1 MKATLEFNLPKE
13 KAKQLYDKCF
23 DRYCTELSYDKN
35 HSKAKTIA
43 GDMVKEILEFGNQQD
58 IREPMMYWNSVKQEL
73 NKL

>member
-1 MKATLEFNLPKE
+1 MGPKE

-35 HSKAKTIA
+35 HSKAKAISL
-43 GDMVKEILEFGNQQD
+43 DMVSEILKFGNGLG
-58 IREPMMYWNSVKQEL
+58 IREPMMYWNSVKQEI

>member
-1 MKATLEFNLPKE
+1 MITPIE

-23 DRYCTELSYDKN
+23 ARYCNELSHDKN

>member
-1 MKATLEFNLPKE
+1 METWNDMTPKE

-23 DRYCTELSYDKN
+23 DRYCNELSHDKN